1 MQCALQEKDK
11 PNSTTM
17 NGSPGSTGMGEQMG
31 VKIEPAEAES
41 LSVSGSSGIL
51 TPINPYTCVKP
62 ISPEQE
68 ELINRLVSFQ
78 CEFEQPSEED
88 LKRITNQPMEGESP
102 SDYSFRHITEITI
115 LTVQL
120 IVEFSKRLP
129 GFNELLREDQI
140 TLLKACSS
148 EVMMLRMA
156 RKYDVQSDSIIFA
169 NNQSYTRD
177 SYSVAGMGDTIED
190 LLRFCRQMYA
200 MRVNNAE
207 YALLTA
213 IVIFSVDTD
222 FNLHYKIHINFDQCT
237 SVDGTMCK
245 IPHEFFWLFD
255 KHQYNLTIQ
264 KETQF
269 VGKQKGGE
277 ASGDLF
283 EDIKGICG

>member
-1 MQCALQEKDK
+1 MLH
-11 PNSTTM
+11 
-17 NGSPGSTGMGEQMG
+17 
-31 VKIEPAEAES
+31 
-41 LSVSGSSGIL
+41 
-51 TPINPYTCVKP
+51 
-62 ISPEQE
+62 
-68 ELINRLVSFQ
+68 LIMKCFFVFQ
-78 CEFEQPSEED
+78 
-88 LKRITNQPMEGESP
+88 NQPMEGEDP

-156 RKYDVQSDSIIFA
+156 RKYDVQTDSIIFA

-177 SYSVAGMGDTIED
+177 SYNVAGMGETIED

-213 IVIFSVDTD
+213 IVIFSGMYEKC
-222 FNLHYKIHINFDQCT
+222 FASNIH
-237 SVDGTMCK
+237 
-245 IPHEFFWLFD
+245 
-255 KHQYNLTIQ
+255 
-264 KETQF
+264 
-269 VGKQKGGE
+269 
-277 ASGDLF
+277 
-283 EDIKGICG
+283 